1 VEEERK
7 KTKGGVLLF
16 LDTGDLFFGK
26 SKGSCDQK
34 ALGKADLILT
44 SYQTMRYDA
53 INLSHADLLLG
64 VPHLQNQG
72 KDLGLPFISSN
83 LVEKGDMKPLFDPF
97 VVKKING
104 LTVGIFGLMA
114 QQPNAPPQSSGY
126 LIKDP
131 YETAGEVLGPLKE
144 KAGLI
149 IALSTLSR
157 EKNIKLLEKFSDIDF
172 IIGADKKSRRPTKVN
187 QGYILS
193 TGDKGKY
200 MGLLNI
206 VLTSLKRPLALKDIG
221 IEKRLKF
228 DLSRAEERMA
238 QLDQKKGEVLQSKN
252 ERVKERFDN
261 ELKRLKQR
269 EAQCRKELTALDH
282 GGNHFENRRI
292 PLAIRPSEKTAKL
305 SKKRKEKA
313 KKPTRSATPG
323 PHIRITPIRDDKSQR
338 LTYVIRIEKTPNP
351 VRSLGFDVYF
361 DAKALKYT
369 GHARGSLVKHFEM
382 FDVNRVKSGMLRVG
396 GFEAGKDF
404 IDFGKGGVLVR
415 LDFQVI
421 GKANLNLNLGAFK
434 DDISSWKVAGQ
445 KQR

>member
-1 VEEERK
+1 VSKERK
-7 KTKGGVLLF
+7 KTRGGLLL
-16 LDTGDLFFGK
+16 LDAGDLFFGR

-34 ALGKADLILT
+34 ALGKADLILE
-44 SYQTMRYDA
+44 SYQAMRYDA
-53 INLSHADLLLG
+53 INLSQTDLLLG
-64 VPHLQNQG
+64 VPHLQEKG
-72 KDLGLPFISSN
+72 KDLSLPFVSSN
-83 LVEKGDMKPLFDPF
+83 LVEKGDGKPLFDPF
-97 VVKKING
+97 IVKKTNG
-104 LTVGIFGLMA
+104 LTVGIFGLMD
-114 QQPNAPPQSSGY
+114 QHPNDSQKSGGY
-126 LIKDP
+126 LIRDP
-131 YETAGEVLGPLKE
+131 YEAAREVLGSLRE

-172 IIGADKKSRRPTKVN
+172 IIVADKKSRRPTKVN

-193 TGDKGKY
+193 TGDKGKH
-200 MGLLNI
+200 MGLLNL

-221 IEKRLKF
+221 IEKRLKL
-228 DLSRAEERMA
+228 DLSRTEERMA
-238 QLDQKKGEVLQSKN
+238 LLDQKKGEILQSRN
-252 ERVKERFDN
+252 ERVKERFEN
-261 ELKRLKQR
+261 ELKLLKQR

-292 PLAIRPSEKTAKL
+292 PLATRPSEKTAKL

-313 KKPTRSATPG
+313 EKPNRSATPG
-323 PHIRITPIRDDKSQR
+323 PHIKITPIRDDKSQR

-351 VRSLGFDVYF
+351 VRSLGLDVHY
-361 DAKALKYT
+361 DANLLKYS
-369 GHARGSLVKHFEM
+369 GHRRGDMVRNFDM
-382 FDVNRVKSGMLRVG
+382 FDVNRLKSGILRVG

-421 GKANLNLNLGAFK
+421 GKGNLDLKLGAFK

-445 KQR
+445 KQP